1 MWLAL
6 TSFEVAVVQYS
17 EAIASLED
25 VVCHIRLHGD
35 VPLADVEGKRLA
47 PLFWSRADVQGYLG
61 RFLSAAGDCALALA
75 HDRGFDQVMT
85 MIVSVRACIKV
96 VIDFKSNIPVLI

>member
-1 MWLAL
+1 M
-6 TSFEVAVVQYS
+6 VAYG
-17 EAIASLED
+17 EAIASLQT
-25 VVCHIRLHGD
+25 VMCHIRLHGD
-35 VPLADVEGKRLA
+35 VDGSSATADVEGKRLA

-61 RFLSAAGDCALALA
+61 RFLSAAGDCALALEY
-75 HDRGFDQVMT
+75 DRGFDQVMT

>member
-1 MWLAL
+1 M
-6 TSFEVAVVQYS
+6 VQYS

-35 VPLADVEGKRLA
+35 VDVDGSSATADVEGKRLA

-85 MIVSVRACIKV
+85 MIVSVGSHI
-96 VIDFKSNIPVLI
+96 